1 MIRHLDQFGG
11 NTGAACPLKGG
22 HYQLIRPPHSV
33 WAANKSQDNLIR
45 SHWSSFLNLFPGFK
59 AHPTD
64 HSFPFIPTTIYAEFE
79 RHIINF
85 NAAFLLTSMADTVP
99 ISTPTPKDAI
109 MQIWF
114 HIATSEFW
122 SSLYHLPQQRV

>member
-22 HYQLIRPPHSV
+22 HYQLIRPPRSV

-59 AHPTD
+59 AHPID

-85 NAAFLLTSMADTVP
+85 NAAFLLTSIADTVP
-99 ISTPTPKDAI
+99 ISVLRQNFRDKKYIQTIND
-109 MQIWF
+109 
-114 HIATSEFW
+114 
-122 SSLYHLPQQRV
+122 YG

>member
-22 HYQLIRPPHSV
+22 HYQLIRPPRSV

-59 AHPTD
+59 AHPID

-85 NAAFLLTSMADTVP
+85 NAAFLLTSIADTVP
-99 ISTPTPKDAI
+99 LRKLTKSPAI
-109 MQIWF
+109 FQ
-114 HIATSEFW
+114 
-122 SSLYHLPQQRV
+122 